1 MTCQECELLLARDDS
16 SQAYDELSQECDD
29 HLARCAACREFA
41 VELRANSEAMLSLA
55 AEPMPALRRPQPVRW
70 PTRLTWVAAAAM
82 AAMIILSLILVKPHG
97 TVVTTIE
104 TTEPI
109 ATTSPVIP
117 PQAAPVRPHI
127 PRRAPKKNVQPQ
139 ILQVKMLTDDPDVV
153 IYWQVAN

>member
-1 MTCQECELLLARDDS
+1 MTCQECELALAS
-16 SQAYDELSQECDD
+16 EEPSQECDE
-29 HLARCAACREFA
+29 HLGACAACSEFA
-41 VELRANSEAMLSLA
+41 VELRSNSEAMLAFA
-55 AEPMPALRRPQPVRW
+55 AEPMPPVRRPQPVRW
-70 PTRLTWVAAAAM
+70 PTRLTWVAAAV
-82 AAMIILSLILVKPHG
+82 AAMIILSLIVVKPHG

-109 ATTSPVIP
+109 AINAAPVIP

>member
-1 MTCQECELLLARDDS
+1 MP
-16 SQAYDELSQECDD
+16 
-29 HLARCAACREFA
+29 
-41 VELRANSEAMLSLA
+41 
-55 AEPMPALRRPQPVRW
+55 PMRRPQPVRW
-70 PTRLTWVAAAAM
+70 PARLTWVAAAAI
-82 AAMIILSLILVKPHG
+82 AAMIILSLILVKPGG

-109 ATTSPVIP
+109 ATTAPVIP
-117 PQAAPVRPHI
+117 PQAVPVRPHI